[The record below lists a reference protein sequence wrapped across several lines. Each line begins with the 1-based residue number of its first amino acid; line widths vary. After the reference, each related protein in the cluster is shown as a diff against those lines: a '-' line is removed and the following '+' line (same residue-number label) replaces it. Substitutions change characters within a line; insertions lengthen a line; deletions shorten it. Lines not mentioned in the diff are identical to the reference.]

1 MSANEADIPLP
12 SGDAL
17 STNVDSNSNR
27 SCDAQLDKRRPRFCA
42 KHAPLGVSECSASYG
57 QCSTMTLGE
66 PDG

>member
-42 KHAPLGVSECSASYG
+42 
-57 QCSTMTLGE
+57 
-66 PDG
+66 